1 MASLPHPGASALV
14 PLTDEQLALLISLSS
29 SIAPPPQCTIN
40 DVHSILHKVSA
51 SLAQCRLS
59 LALACSRAAL
69 DVTRDDG
76 SQVCRHRD
84 AVTFAHATSF
94 TSAIARVIA
103 IYELHPSCI
112 RFFESFLFIHQASI
126 DMNLVLIFS
135 MQTF

>member
-29 SIAPPPQCTIN
+29 SIAPPPQCTMN

-84 AVTFAHATSF
+84 ALTFAHATSF

-112 RFFESFLFIHQASI
+112 QFFESFLFIHQASI